1 MAAETKQ
8 YTWRENK
15 ANRSE
20 MDVNHFGDDLGAK
33 LSGVKRG
40 KEASVSE
47 KGWDCRQAFGF
58 PGNSLVRTME
68 ETRLR
73 FWRMDQHCVRMRIS
87 VKVARAHYKAG
98 CGCDVS
104 NPSTGVGE
112 IEQEEREGLAAS
124 RSSCNKK
131 LQIQ

>member
-1 MAAETKQ
+1 
-8 YTWRENK
+8 
-15 ANRSE
+15 
-20 MDVNHFGDDLGAK
+20 MDVNHFGDDLRAK

-68 ETRLR
+68 KTRLR
-73 FWRMDQHCVRMRIS
+73 FWRMDQYCVRMNIS
-87 VKVARAHYKAG
+87 VKVTRAHYKAG
-98 CGCDVS
+98 CGCNVF
-104 NPSTGVGE
+104 NPSTGL
-112 IEQEEREGLAAS
+112 EQEERAGLAAS